1 MGRPKGSTNKKK
13 DNQEVFP
20 VTKNKKSV
28 KQDVIVIPDFEE
40 ETIEDIVNNLST
52 EKNIKTIIPS
62 IVEKAEIEE
71 NYQKTND
78 PEGKKRFKGIL
89 CYFCKKD
96 VTDKYH
102 FLAISLDG
110 YPTTLPKN
118 LYCGKGCTHRL
129 VGNQIDNPVGDCL
142 TEFKKEKKNVCNKT

>member
-13 DNQEVFP
+13 IEQEEIPIV
-20 VTKNKKSV
+20 KNKKST
-28 KQDVIVIPDFEE
+28 KQDVIVIPDFESE
-40 ETIEDIVNNLST
+40 ETLEDIISSLDT
-52 EKNIKTIIPS
+52 EKDIKPIIPS
-62 IVEKAEIEE
+62 IVEKEVIEE

-78 PEGKKRFKGIL
+78 PEGKKRFKGFL
-89 CYFCKKD
+89 CHFCKKD
-96 VTDKYH
+96 VTDNYR

-129 VGNQIDNPVGDCL
+129 VGNQINNPIGECL
-142 TEFKKEKKNVCNKT
+142 TNFKKEKKNA